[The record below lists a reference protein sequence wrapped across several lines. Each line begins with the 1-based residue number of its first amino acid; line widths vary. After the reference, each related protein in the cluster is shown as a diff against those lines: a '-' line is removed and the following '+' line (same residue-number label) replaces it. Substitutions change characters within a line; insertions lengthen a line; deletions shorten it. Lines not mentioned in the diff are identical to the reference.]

1 LRDLKELK
9 NLKNLKSS
17 KVLRGFFIGRF
28 QPYHYGHHE
37 VIKNIIEKVDE
48 LIIGIGSAQESH
60 ELENPFTAGER
71 ILMISAAL
79 DELNI
84 KKKVYIIPLEDIY
97 RNSLW
102 VSHVCS
108 MVPPFEVVFSNNP
121 LVVRLFLE
129 AGVKVFNTAMYNR
142 DEYQGTEIRRRMLE
156 NEEWESLVP
165 PSVVK
170 IIKEIDGLRRI
181 REIGGKEIGNGVII
195 GSKSNLKSP
204 MIAEESQ
211 KEKKYE

>member
-1 LRDLKELK
+1 LR
-9 NLKNLKSS
+9 
-17 KVLRGFFIGRF
+17 VLRGFFIGRF

-71 ILMISAAL
+71 ILMISSAL
-79 DELNI
+79 EELNVR
-84 KKKVYIIPLEDIY
+84 KKVYIIPLEDIY

-108 MVPPFEVVFSNNP
+108 MVPPFDVVFSNNP
-121 LVVRLFLE
+121 LVVRLFVE
-129 AGVKVFNTAMYNR
+129 TGKKVFNTSMYNR

-156 NEEWESLVP
+156 GEEWESLVP
-165 PSVVK
+165 ESVAR
-170 IIKEIDGLRRI
+170 IIHEIDGLRRI
-181 REIGGKEIGNGVII
+181 REIGGKEMGNGVII
-195 GSKSNLKSP
+195 SSRANLRSL
-204 MIAEESQ
+204 MNEQ
-211 KEKKYE
+211 EKKD